1 MSNLAEQ
8 NEKFPLVQRI
18 EYLKNLC
25 RGKKVLHLGCAD
37 YPFTEPAI
45 KNKTHLHFELMK
57 IADEVYGFDYD
68 QPGIDIL
75 QNHGATKLY
84 RADLEKLDEVPLDEK
99 FEIII
104 AGEMIEH
111 LSNPGLFLRGIKR
124 FMNADSNLVVTT
136 INAYAG
142 MRFLVYGLRGKGGTN
157 EPVHPDHVAYYSYS
171 TVRLLLKRENFKID
185 KFAFYD
191 VGTPHRPLMNWR
203 QRLMND
209 VCVRISPIW
218 ADGIIAECSLLGEN
232 L

>member
-1 MSNLAEQ
+1 MSNLPDQ
-8 NEKFPLVQRI
+8 PKRFPLVQRI

-25 RGKKVLHLGCAD
+25 QGKRVLHLGCAD
-37 YPFTEPAI
+37 YPFTEQAI
-45 KNKTHLHFELMK
+45 KAETHLHFELMK
-57 IADEVYGFDYD
+57 IARELYGFDFD

-75 QNHGATKLY
+75 QQYGVKNLY
-84 RADLEKLDEVPLDEK
+84 RADLEQLEDVALDEK
-99 FEIII
+99 FEVII

-124 FMNADSNLVVTT
+124 FMNANSNLVVTT

-142 MRFLVYGLRGKGGTN
+142 MRFFIYGLRGKGGAN

-171 TVRLLLKRENFKID
+171 TVRLLLERESFRIN

-203 QRLMND
+203 QRFIND
-209 VCVRISPIW
+209 VSVRISPIW
-218 ADGIIAECSLLGEN
+218 ADGIIAECSLEN
-232 L
+232 